1 MPYYFYLYLLN
12 LYLSKCLF
20 TPIIQL
26 CFSEELLIVAGI
38 LEEVDKRTNLVGEN
52 RLEILMFR
60 LNGRQ
65 IFGINVFKVQEV
77 LACPRLTVLPQS
89 HPATRG
95 LATIRKK
102 TIPVI
107 DLAAAI
113 GQRPL
118 DNVTD
123 NLIIITEYNGS
134 VQAFLVK
141 AVERIVNMNWQ
152 DIKAPPKGVGKNIYM
167 TAVTKV
173 DENMVEI
180 IDVEKVLSEII
191 GADMHIEN
199 AQQLVGKDGNR
210 LKFLVA
216 DDSLVARNQVERTL
230 EKIGV
235 DCVLATTG
243 KQALDILKS
252 KADEGVD
259 VSKEFSLVI
268 SDIEMPEMDGYTL
281 TSEIRADD
289 RLKDLTIMLHSS
301 LSGGFNDSMTK
312 KVKADKFI
320 PKFKAEELIA
330 EIKALLLEKGEI

>member
-1 MPYYFYLYLLN
+1 M
-12 LYLSKCLF
+12 
-20 TPIIQL
+20 
-26 CFSEELLIVAGI
+26 AGV
-38 LEEVDKRTNLVGEN
+38 LEQVDQRTNLVGEN

-77 LACPRLTVLPQS
+77 LTCPRLTSIPQAHS
-89 HPATRG
+89 ATRG
-95 LATIRKK
+95 LAVIRNK

-118 DNVTD
+118 DMNDD

-152 DIKAPPKGVGKNIYM
+152 DIKAPPKGVGRNNYM
-167 TAVTKV
+167 TAVTEV
-173 DENMVEI
+173 DKQLVEI
-180 IDVEKVLSEII
+180 IDVEKILSEII
-191 GADMHIEN
+191 GADTHVEA
-199 AQQLVGKDGNR
+199 AQLLLDKDGNT

-216 DDSLVARNQVERTL
+216 DDSLVARNQVQRTL
-230 EKIGV
+230 EQIGV
-235 DCVLATTG
+235 ECDLATTG
-243 KQALDILKS
+243 KAAWDILNAKVE
-252 KADEGVD
+252 AGID
-259 VSKEFSLVI
+259 VTKEYKLLI

-281 TSEIRADD
+281 TSEIRANEQMKG
-289 RLKDLTIMLHSS
+289 LIIMLHSS
-301 LSGGFNDSMTK
+301 LSGGFNDSMTL

-320 PKFKAEELIA
+320 PKFQAEELVS
-330 EIKALLLEKGEI
+330 EIKALLSEKGVI